1 MPTTSLS
8 FNIYISEELRKKKQ
22 KQKQFYEFKL
32 KMSHEQQNNQ
42 QLDQL
47 AHKLNSFKRVTQ
59 DINFQANE
67 DSSTMDSLSN
77 GFSSLTSSVR
87 LTSSRFARVISQN
100 QSISRVIGLSLLV
113 FIIFWT
119 LFKLL

>member
-1 MPTTSLS
+1 
-8 FNIYISEELRKKKQ
+8 
-22 KQKQFYEFKL
+22 
-32 KMSHEQQNNQ
+32 MSYEQQNNQ

-47 AHKLNSFKRVTQ
+47 AHKLNSFRRVTQ
-59 DINFQANE
+59 DISFQANE

-77 GFSSLTSSVR
+77 GFSSLASSVR
-87 LTSSRFARVISQN
+87 STSSRFARVISQN